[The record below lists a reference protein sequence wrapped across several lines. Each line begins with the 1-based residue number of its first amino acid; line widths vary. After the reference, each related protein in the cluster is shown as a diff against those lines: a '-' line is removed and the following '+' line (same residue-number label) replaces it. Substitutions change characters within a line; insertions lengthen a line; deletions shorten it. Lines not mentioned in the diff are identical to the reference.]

1 MLAVCRWIWGC
12 QSGKLPQSLRKQQ
25 MNFRLP
31 VYTMR
36 IKFKCGNPIQTLCSD
51 SFCASRNWKST
62 KDRENDWN
70 SFINLRDDLT
80 AWLTSLTSTSCMS
93 LLSQRMQAS
102 LSSCVNLARFCSS
115 WGGHHDITFEY
126 FWTAYICA
134 KCDDDIIAFKGKKTN
149 RLLKDFRP
157 DFQEKPGKCG
167 STFLLS
173 QWGASRVQC
182 SSPWK
187 FGLCNHPFLGC
198 FFKRR
203 SIPVKTLDSQR
214 VKWGLAYLDLWN
226 ANPKAFRNH

>member
-1 MLAVCRWIWGC
+1 MLAVCPWIWGC
-12 QSGKLPQSLRKQQ
+12 QSGKLPQSRRKEQ
-25 MNFRLP
+25 MNFRSLP

-102 LSSCVNLARFCSS
+102 LSSCLNLARFCSS

-126 FWTAYICA
+126 FWTACICA
-134 KCDDDIIAFKGKKTN
+134 KCDDDIIAFKGKKQTVYWRTSGQIFKRN
-149 RLLKDFRP
+149 PGSVVLLSSFPSGVLPESNAQVRGNLAFATIHSWDVSLKDVP
-157 DFQEKPGKCG
+157 
-167 STFLLS
+167 
-173 QWGASRVQC
+173 
-182 SSPWK
+182 SPWR
-187 FGLCNHPFLGC
+187 PW
-198 FFKRR
+198 
-203 SIPVKTLDSQR
+203 I
-214 VKWGLAYLDLWN
+214 
-226 ANPKAFRNH
+226 RNESTED